1 MGKSQLLRLGEVR
14 AALRLVGECRD
25 LGHDPALWMVCAF
38 EGLCRLIGARAGNG
52 GEVRLTRPSGPLDGV
67 SYFDAGLKPWEH
79 DLYAAF
85 LRTHGIDRHPIAGGA
100 ARWRAAGPQ
109 PGRLAAST
117 RRQLVPD
124 REWYGSV
131 VYNECHRAIGIDHCL
146 ASALERTADGCFSC
160 ILLHRATGES
170 DFAPRQQQLLYLF
183 HDELGRL
190 IGPVLVSADDRF
202 SPTRLPP
209 RVQETLR
216 CLLEGDGE
224 KQAATRMG
232 LSRETVHQY
241 VKALYRHY
249 RVASRAELLA
259 RVHRRTNPGG

>member
-1 MGKSQLLRLGEVR
+1 MRKSRLLRLGEVR

-25 LGHDPALWMVCAF
+25 LGYDPALWMLRAF
-38 EGLCRLIGARAGNG
+38 EGLCGLVGARAGNG
-52 GEVRLTRPSGPLDGV
+52 GEVRLTRPHGPLQGA
-67 SYFDAGLKPWEH
+67 SYSDAGLEPWEH

-85 LRTHGIDRHPIAGGA
+85 LRTHGIDRHPIAGGFDG
-100 ARWRAAGPQ
+100 WRMATPR
-109 PGRLAAST
+109 PGRLDVRT
-117 RRQLVPD
+117 RRQLVTD

-131 VYNECHRAIGIDHCL
+131 AYNECHRAIRIDHCL
-146 ASALERTADGCFSC
+146 ASLLERTADGWFSC
-160 ILLHRATGES
+160 IILHRAIGEP
-170 DFAPRQQQLLYLF
+170 DFTPRQQQLLYLF

-190 IGPVLVSADDRF
+190 MGPVLVSADDRF

-224 KQAATRMG
+224 KQAAARMG

-249 RVASRAELLA
+249 QVSSRAELLA
-259 RVHRRTNPGG
+259 RVLRRTSPGG